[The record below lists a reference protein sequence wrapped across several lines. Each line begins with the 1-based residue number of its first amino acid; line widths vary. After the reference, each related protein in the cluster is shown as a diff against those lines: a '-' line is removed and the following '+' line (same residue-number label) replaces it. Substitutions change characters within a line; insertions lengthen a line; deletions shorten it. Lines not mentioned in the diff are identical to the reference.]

1 MSDNAAERAAHVPGE
16 QTDRRSLLSDPVRI
30 AQLIFP
36 LALLVLWALL
46 ALVLGEFFV
55 ATPLA
60 SLRALVEGIGA
71 GWLGENA
78 SVTLIALVYAYLM
91 AVGFG
96 VVIGFLLGISRFA
109 YEVFEPIVIA
119 LYALPKV
126 ALYPLF
132 LFAFGLGIAA
142 QAWFAMFF
150 GVFPII
156 IFTMNGTQNVS
167 QVLFKVARSL
177 RLSRLQL
184 FRAIV
189 FPAILP
195 SMVAGLRLGFG
206 VTFLGV
212 ILSQMFAAKSG
223 LGFVL
228 VQSVSLHD
236 MPQLYGIVALLT
248 LFAFVINGAFL
259 LWERS
264 LTRNRPVQT
273 NAF

>member
-1 MSDNAAERAAHVPGE
+1 MADGTTQQVAGPPRGGPGK
-16 QTDRRSLLSDPVRI
+16 TSRRWDPVKI
-30 AQLIFP
+30 AQLLFP
-36 LALLVLWALL
+36 LALLVLWQIL
-46 ALVLGEFFV
+46 AVVLGEFFV
-55 ATPLA
+55 ASPLA
-60 SLRALVEGIGA
+60 TLRALIQGVGA
-71 GWLGENA
+71 GWLGANA
-78 SVTLIALVYAYLM
+78 GVTLAALAYAYLL
-91 AVGFG
+91 AVVFG
-96 VVIGFLLGISRFA
+96 VSIGFLLGLSRFA
-109 YEVFEPIVIA
+109 YAVFEPIIIA

-132 LFAFGLGIAA
+132 LFAFGLTISA

-156 IFTMNGTQNVS
+156 IFTMNGTRNVS
-167 QVLFKVARSL
+167 QVMFKVGRSL

-184 FRAIV
+184 FRYIV

-228 VQSVSLHD
+228 VQSVELHN
-236 MPQLYGIVALLT
+236 MPRLYGLVALLT
-248 LFAFVINGAFL
+248 LFAFAVNGAFL
-259 LWERS
+259 LWERF
-264 LTRNRPVQT
+264 LTRNRPEKAS
-273 NAF
+273 AF